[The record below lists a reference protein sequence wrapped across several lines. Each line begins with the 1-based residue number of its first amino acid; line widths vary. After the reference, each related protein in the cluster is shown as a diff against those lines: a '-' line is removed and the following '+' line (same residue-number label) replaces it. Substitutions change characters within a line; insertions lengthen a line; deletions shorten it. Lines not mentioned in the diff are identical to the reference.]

1 MQNKKVKLIVTF
13 LFSIGMF
20 GLQAQEVVAFS
31 GGNASGSGGTVSYA
45 IRQVV
50 YTINTGTNG
59 SAAQG
64 VQQPYEIS
72 VVTAIE
78 EVMDISIE
86 MVVFPNPA
94 TDFVK
99 LRIKNYDIQ

>member
-1 MQNKKVKLIVTF
+1 M
-13 LFSIGMF
+13 
-20 GLQAQEVVAFS
+20 
-31 GGNASGSGGTVSYA
+31 SYA

-99 LRIKNYDIQ
+99 LRITMTFNNI

>member
-1 MQNKKVKLIVTF
+1 VGKRLHK
-13 LFSIGMF
+13 SH
-20 GLQAQEVVAFS
+20 
-31 GGNASGSGGTVSYA
+31 VSYA

-99 LRIKNYDIQ
+99 LRITMTFNNI